1 MIGKNIY
8 EIRKSRGLS
17 LSELSER
24 SGISKSYLSNI
35 ERNIHQNP
43 SIQILEKVAFVL
55 KVDLNALLISN
66 NETLQ
71 KTDQELVDF
80 MLELKKSGINKDNL
94 HRYQQLIDFINWQ
107 NQKLEVKNN

>member
-1 MIGKNIY
+1 MIGKNIF

-71 KTDQELVDF
+71 QTDQELVDF
-80 MLELKKSGINKDNL
+80 MLQLKKSGINKDNL